1 MNVPSWLRWFGSN
14 VVLPLIRD
22 EVHLVV
28 QKELQ
33 RHGVG
38 VPVSPDSPGVLL
50 REEPRK

>member
-1 MNVPSWLRWFGSN
+1 MKVPGWLRWFGAN

-22 EVHLVV
+22 EVKLIA
-28 QKELQ
+28 QKELE

-38 VPVSPDSPGVLL
+38 VSVSPDSPGVLL